1 MTASVKIQPIVHSYV
16 IVNPEPPDDHHPVCS
31 VINSNVCTCHHTELR
46 MTPGYRPAKPVQLP
60 CDEEP

>member
-1 MTASVKIQPIVHSYV
+1 MTASLVPPVVHGWRGDT
-16 IVNPEPPDDHHPVCS
+16 EPDTDHLALCATW
-31 VINSNVCTCHHTELR
+31 NSNVCTCHHTELR